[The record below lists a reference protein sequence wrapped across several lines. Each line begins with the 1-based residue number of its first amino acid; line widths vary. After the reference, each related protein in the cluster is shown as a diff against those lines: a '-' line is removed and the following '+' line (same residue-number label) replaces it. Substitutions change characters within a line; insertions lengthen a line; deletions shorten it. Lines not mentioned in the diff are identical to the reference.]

1 MTPPTRGGCCCGA
14 PPEIHAVD
22 AASTPTRRPWRTS
35 TQPGLDAYRRRR
47 MSTLLPVD
55 ACRTDAPPAVDGHR
69 RRRVS
74 TPMPKRQSKWSRK
87 GHFWETFWSPFACNF
102 AIVAPCQ
109 NLSICYVLTTL
120 CGSGPGPFSLLNAS
134 WERSTPAEP
143 SFRDFLRPW
152 GRHGDRQGAAGHPK
166 DVRKATRGHP
176 ETTKNQASGA
186 PGVSGLSRAVPGVPP
201 RTKNDPKTSKNRL
214 LRRPAFVENSR

>member
-1 MTPPTRGGCCCGA
+1 MCDSPHENVAQGAKAHTPLPARGRTAWAADFFGGALGA
-14 PPEIHAVD
+14 PFSAVKPHCAPVRSLWCLC
-22 AASTPTRRPWRTS
+22 AATLCPKWGQRRPK
-35 TQPGLDAYRRRR
+35 
-47 MSTLLPVD
+47 V
-55 ACRTDAPPAVDGHR
+55 
-69 RRRVS
+69 
-74 TPMPKRQSKWSRK
+74 PKRCRK

-109 NLSICYVLTTL
+109 NLSICCVLTTL
-120 CGSGPGPFSLLNAS
+120 CGSGPGPFSFLNAS